1 MKRVLFA
8 LVAMLSFG
16 SVCFAQGMSTAS
28 TSVAVADQSVMGK
41 VQSVTLGDAA
51 KKVNAEIV
59 IVDKMN
65 KEQKIAVMPATV
77 ITDKE
82 GKMVTLDKVANG
94 TSVSVKYMVTK
105 EGVKE
110 ALTINIEE

>member
-16 SVCFAQGMSTAS
+16 SVCFAQDMSTAS
-28 TSVAVADQSVMGK
+28 TSEAVADQSVMGK

-51 KKVNAEIV
+51 KKVNSEIV
-59 IVDKMN
+59 IMDEMN

-77 ITDKE
+77 ISGKE
-82 GKMVTLDKVANG
+82 GKMISLDKVAKG
-94 TSVSVKYMVTK
+94 ASVNVKYMVTK

-110 ALTINIEE
+110 ALTINIEG